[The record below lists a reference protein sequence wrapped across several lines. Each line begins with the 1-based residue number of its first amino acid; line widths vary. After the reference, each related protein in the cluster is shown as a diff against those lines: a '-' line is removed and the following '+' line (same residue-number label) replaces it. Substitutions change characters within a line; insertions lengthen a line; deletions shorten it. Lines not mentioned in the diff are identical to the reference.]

1 MFVCQDLYLEPLVIN
16 NININNIPTTHPLS
30 QTGIPSRSATISSTY
45 STHAPVRNMYPWE
58 GTEMIKSIIIIFW
71 DSVIHCVGW
80 RVLEY
85 PALRQSTASPINHY
99 SKSKQRFMSSNTTI
113 SNLYLYWEK
122 YLQQQPVIL
131 PQIICLITA
140 GVGRSQ
146 TPDRVLSWSW
156 EGWWLWQ
163 GSSSTHQLIFIS
175 LEHYVPD
182 TVCPTLAY
190 NKQMLTAIT
199 TFELSPNI
207 IFLSRW
213 EENSKRFISWK
224 WFIEDWTPDLASSDH
239 FNDRWWLS
247 TKKHSST
254 ILVFRLY
261 FSRKW

>member
-1 MFVCQDLYLEPLVIN
+1 
-16 NININNIPTTHPLS
+16 
-30 QTGIPSRSATISSTY
+30 
-45 STHAPVRNMYPWE
+45 MYPWE
-58 GTEMIKSIIIIFW
+58 GTEMIKSLIIIFW
-71 DSVIHCVGW
+71 DSLIVLAG
-80 RVLEY
+80 RELEY

-182 TVCPTLAY
+182 TVQPTLAY

-199 TFELSPNI
+199 TFQLSPNI
-207 IFLSRW
+207 IFCLDERRILKGSSV
-213 EENSKRFISWK
+213 ENDLLKIELQTWHPLIISMIDGDFPPK
-224 WFIEDWTPDLASSDH
+224 NTLQ
-239 FNDRWWLS
+239 R
-247 TKKHSST
+247 
-254 ILVFRLY
+254 Y
-261 FSRKW
+261 